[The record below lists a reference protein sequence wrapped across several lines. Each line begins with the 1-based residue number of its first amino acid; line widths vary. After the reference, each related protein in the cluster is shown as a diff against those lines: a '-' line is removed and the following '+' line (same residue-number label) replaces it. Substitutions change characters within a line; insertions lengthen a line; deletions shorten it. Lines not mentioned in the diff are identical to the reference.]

1 MKKKVLFKSVT
12 EREQAIAD
20 NPDLRI
26 EGYYDHIVNTKNDGT
41 VVRETGIIFT
51 DEPVPAPVKVV
62 TIDPVIQSFLDGHE
76 KRIKALETTSSITPT
91 VI

>member
-26 EGYYDHIVNTKNDGT
+26 ESYYDHIVNTKDDGT
-41 VVRETGIIFT
+41 VVRETGVIFT
-51 DEPVPAPVKVV
+51 DEPVPAPSKAA
-62 TIDPVIQSFLDGHE
+62 TIDPIIQGFLDGHE
-76 KRIKALETTSSITPT
+76 KRIKALETKSGTTAT